1 VTSFLSTTL
10 FGSCSKS
17 AALSSG
23 EGGGLEV
30 WTAERCFIRELAND
44 PADPDV
50 SVAVARVPAGVTTA
64 LHALI
69 GVTERY
75 VIQSGVGR
83 VEIDGRA
90 WDVAPGDRV
99 LIPAG
104 TSQRITN
111 LSGRDLVFLCLCTPR
126 FRPDLYLDLEI

>member
-1 VTSFLSTTL
+1 
-10 FGSCSKS
+10 
-17 AALSSG
+17 
-23 EGGGLEV
+23 
-30 WTAERCFIRELAND
+30 LAND

-104 TSQRITN
+104 ASQRITN